1 MRNKK
6 GPVLFLAAIV
16 LVAVCIFSMLRT
28 GQSQDVE
35 SAWEDIQERG
45 YINIGVTTDSNYK
58 REMLSKIS
66 KEIGIEIRTNLVT
79 SEEKKDKLKD
89 EKVDCIL
96 GGYTAVD
103 DIEFSNSI
111 LEVDEK
117 AVILRSNR
125 DWLDE
130 SDNYYEALADKTFA
144 AAVET
149 KAHRAFEAVDEW
161 RDSDLINTET
171 SGQAI
176 KYVLSGEADVAI
188 VPIDKKINS
197 NVLMK
202 VDDMELQYRLTFAY
216 NEDSDIGKHLNDAIR
231 KLKDDGTVDDIIRKY
246 KLNSDK

>member
-16 LVAVCIFSMLRT
+16 LVAFCIFTMLRT

-45 YINIGVTTDSNYK
+45 YINIGVTTDSDYK
-58 REMLSKIS
+58 REILRDIS

-79 SEEKKDKLKD
+79 SEEKKEKLKD
-89 EKVDCIL
+89 EKIDCIL
-96 GGYTAVD
+96 GGYIVTD
-103 DIEFSNSI
+103 GIEFSNSI

-130 SDNYYEALADKTFA
+130 SDDHYEALADKTFA
-144 AAVET
+144 TAVET
-149 KAHRAFEAVDEW
+149 KAHRAFEAVEEW
-161 RDSDLINTET
+161 KDSDLINTET

-176 KYVLSGEADVAI
+176 RYVLSGEADVAI

-197 NVLMK
+197 NILME
-202 VDDMELQYRLTFAY
+202 VDDLELQYRLTLAY
-216 NEDSDIGKHLNDAIR
+216 NEGSDIGKHLNDAIK
-231 KLKDDGTVDDIIRKY
+231 KLKDDGTVDDVIRKY
-246 KLNSDK
+246 KLDSDK